1 MTANAPEKTIS
12 KERYKSSFK
21 FTGYWFSD
29 DVTISWQEKNEI
41 IFETKETGGHH
52 AD

>member
-21 FTGYWFSD
+21 FTGND
-29 DVTISWQEKNEI
+29 CR
-41 IFETKETGGHH
+41 TGGRCD
-52 AD
+52 ANQVSNGYLKRYVVF